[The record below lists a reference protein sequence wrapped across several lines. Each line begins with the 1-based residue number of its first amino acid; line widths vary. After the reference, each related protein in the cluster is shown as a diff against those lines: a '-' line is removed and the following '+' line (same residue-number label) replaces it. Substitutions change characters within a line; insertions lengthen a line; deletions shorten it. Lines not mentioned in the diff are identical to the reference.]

1 MMAAKIRKGDKVIVL
16 SGRDKGKSGEVIK
29 LVLKERRAFVQGI
42 NVVKRHTK
50 PSQTNPGGIVDK
62 ELPIH
67 LSNLA
72 IIDPKDDKPTRVG
85 FKRLEDGRKVRFA
98 KRSGEV
104 IDR

>member
-98 KRSGEV
+98 KSSGEV
-104 IDR
+104 IDS

>member
-16 SGRDKGKSGEVIK
+16 SGRDKGRSGEVVK

>member
-16 SGRDKGKSGEVIK
+16 SGRDKGRSGEVVK

-98 KRSGEV
+98 KSSGEV
-104 IDR
+104 IDS